1 MELKENKVDIIEI
14 LKKGLSFLSILLS
27 SMFPAKN
34 LSPTILL
41 LNPIYSKNFNVC
53 DTND

>member
-1 MELKENKVDIIEI
+1 MNTLENRTDVIEI
-14 LKKGLSFLSILLS
+14 LRIGLSFLSILFS
-27 SMFPAKN
+27 SLFRAKN

-41 LNPIYSKNFNVC
+41 LNPIYSKNFNVY